1 MKQTSCHHCGTTD
14 PITSGE
20 CRGCGCSLVLGTE
33 PPREEIVRSSAGMGG
48 ITERWEYAAAVD
60 RYKETGSI
68 EAHEAMLA
76 AYARLNAAVS
86 EEMPPNVSSSA
97 ATPGKRST
105 DVR

>member
-1 MKQTSCHHCGTTD
+1 MCDECEYYGWIGETKCPECGYNLALLT
-14 PITSGE
+14 GAK
-20 CRGCGCSLVLGTE
+20 
-33 PPREEIVRSSAGMGG
+33 REEIVRSSAGMGG

-60 RYKETGSI
+60 RYKETGTV

-86 EEMPPNVSSSA
+86 EEMPPIVSSSA
-97 ATPGKRST
+97 ATPGERST